1 MNSFL
6 ISIHRLRILLAI
18 SPAKRIPIYYI
29 IISALYYVKR
39 NLSSIYYYYY
49 LCVFGCFRAV
59 GMTSII
65 LDDAPLLCCLQ
76 LFSLFLDFRVQR
88 RRRRRIGTIGK
99 HDTNA
104 VSI

>member
-1 MNSFL
+1 
-6 ISIHRLRILLAI
+6 
-18 SPAKRIPIYYI
+18 
-29 IISALYYVKR
+29 
-39 NLSSIYYYYY
+39 
-49 LCVFGCFRAV
+49 V

-88 RRRRRIGTIGK
+88 RRRIGTIGK